1 MNPKTIYWISTSLIS
16 LMLLWSA
23 YTYIFT
29 QSVIEGV
36 KELGFP
42 NFFRIQLAVLKLL
55 AVFVL
60 MLPIFSLQMKE
71 WAYAGVGLFF
81 LTALVAHISHQ
92 DSWGI
97 SVFLLVLL
105 ALLAVSNVYLN
116 RIYIG

>member
-1 MNPKTIYWISTSLIS
+1 MQPKFIYWISTALIS

-23 YTYIFT
+23 YTYFFT

-60 MLPIFSLQMKE
+60 VVPAFSLQMKE

-81 LTALVAHISHQ
+81 LTALVAHVVHR

-97 SVFLLVLL
+97 SLFLIVLIV
-105 ALLAVSNVYLN
+105 LLAVSNIYLHK
-116 RIYIG
+116 IS